1 MRPNLQNIHQEPDP
15 ECGQGLSSPAGAAG
29 GGQEEICCPLASACT
44 SDMSSAP
51 KSIECWRAPLR
62 ACSLWSLSPAS
73 FLPECLHFLPPS
85 SLKSLSLP
93 LANSLAAC
101 LEPLEWQLCHHS
113 CVQWLLLC
121 CDFCFF
127 GCFLS
132 WSIHIQCQVGLWL
145 GEMEQNYTLY
155 CLCVDMH
162 ETHTSQLSLNLK
174 EGKWLVWPVTT
185 ELVTVARL

>member
-1 MRPNLQNIHQEPDP
+1 
-15 ECGQGLSSPAGAAG
+15 
-29 GGQEEICCPLASACT
+29 
-44 SDMSSAP
+44 
-51 KSIECWRAPLR
+51 
-62 ACSLWSLSPAS
+62 
-73 FLPECLHFLPPS
+73 LHFLPPS